1 MKTSLIFLLAAYSIF
16 AVGCSDDFVPKPK
29 AYARI
34 EMPAPVYQPTNGDNW
49 NCPYSFEFSTLSYIT
64 LEPRYQDSTCWY
76 NLYYPRYRATVHLTY
91 SDLNNNLT
99 RHIEES
105 RKLAMKHIGKASQI
119 EEILIENDPNR
130 VYGLV
135 YNFSGET
142 ASDMQFFLTDSTHHF
157 LRGALYFN
165 VSPNKDS
172 LAPVI
177 SYIKNDIQ
185 HLVNSVS
192 WTSTDN

>member
-1 MKTSLIFLLAAYSIF
+1 MKSRLIFSLIILSGIIAA
-16 AVGCSDDFVPKPK
+16 CESDFTPKPK

-34 EMPAPVYQPTNGDNW
+34 ELPEPIYQPTNGENW
-49 NCPYSFEFSTLSYIT
+49 NCPYAFEFSTLSFIT
-64 LEPRYQDSTCWY
+64 LEPRYKDSTCWY
-76 NLYYPRYRATVHLTY
+76 NLYYPKYRATVHLTY

-130 VYGLV
+130 VFGLV
-135 YNFSGET
+135 YDFSGET
-142 ASDMQFFLTDSTHHF
+142 ASDMQFFLTDSTNHF

-177 SYIKNDIQ
+177 SYIKKDIQ
-185 HLVNSVS
+185 HLVKSFS
-192 WTSTDN
+192 WTPSDS